1 MKNNWKR
8 NVSLAAAAVLTAA
21 AISMSAWAQD
31 AIQQNQLPG
40 YVRLEGNFDW
50 DNWALSTICFVA
62 RDKETKQVLPV
73 SFAYDEGVY
82 ALTDRPAEELEAF
95 CAEEPSYQD
104 TDSFAA
110 RYLTTRGVFMG
121 DGDGYFYPERA
132 ITRAEAVAVIARFL
146 DIALS
151 AGTDSGYVDV
161 APGSWYAPVIA
172 AAKNAGII
180 SPDELF
186 RPDALVTN
194 QEFHA
199 MMCRAIEAY
208 GLLCEDFYYDWEYSD
223 LDEADEYAQEAYQ
236 KLYQCGILMPVLV
249 EFEGEDGQT
258 AENYLKP
265 KQEMTRLGAAELLY
279 RAISDLPVVPS
290 RQAIALG
297 LDESMPDIDGSTS
310 TYHLT
315 ESIYWRLFSNG
326 AKHPAMPAVHS
337 KTIDSYK
344 KLIAG
349 ETDIILVPDANDEVR
364 QLAKDS
370 GVELE
375 AVPVANEALVFFT
388 STENSAEN
396 LTVQQIKDIY
406 VDNRYTNWTEIGG
419 SDKRL
424 IPFCRNND
432 SGSHAQMEKFFL
444 EGKEINKDIARENTS
459 IEMASILTDVISS
472 DHNNPDSFA
481 LGYSMFY
488 YYKNLSM
495 FYGWGMAGEPSVL
508 KLLSV
513 DGVAPTE
520 DSLADGSY
528 PLSTHYYAV
537 MRASEEEASP
547 ARRLAS
553 LLSSKEG
560 RIIIQNAGFGPI
572 YSPEELAE

>member
-1 MKNNWKR
+1 MKDSWKKFAA
-8 NVSLAAAAVLTAA
+8 LAAAGAMLAVSQLPVL
-21 AISMSAWAQD
+21 AQD
-31 AIQQNQLPG
+31 TVGEKQKPG
-40 YVRLEGNFDW
+40 FVRLEGEFDW
-50 DNWALSTICFVA
+50 GNWGLSTICFVA

-82 ALTDRPAEELEAF
+82 ALTDRPAEELEIF
-95 CAEEPSYQD
+95 QAEEPSYLD
-104 TDSFAA
+104 TDRFAA
-110 RYLTTRGVFMG
+110 RFLTTRGVFMG
-121 DGDGYFYPERA
+121 GGDGCFYPEHA

-146 DIALS
+146 GIAPT
-151 AGTDSGYVDV
+151 AGADSGYADV

-186 RPDALVTN
+186 RPNALVSN

-199 MMCRAIEAY
+199 MACRAIEAY
-208 GLLCEDFYYDWEYSD
+208 GLLCEGSSQGWEYSD
-223 LDEADEYAQEAYQ
+223 LNEADEYAQEAYR
-236 KLYQCGILMPVLV
+236 KLDDCGIVMPVRV
-249 EFEGEDGQT
+249 EFEGEEGER
-258 AENYLKP
+258 AGNYLKP
-265 KQEMTRLGAAELLY
+265 KLEITRLDAAELLY
-279 RAISDLPVVPS
+279 RAISELPVVPS
-290 RQAIALG
+290 REAVTVG
-297 LDESMPDIDGSTS
+297 LDAVMPKVDGSTS
-310 TYHLT
+310 TYPLT
-315 ESIYWRLFSNG
+315 ESLYWRLFSNG
-326 AKHPAMPAVHS
+326 AKHPARPAVHS

-364 QLAKDS
+364 RLAKES

-375 AVPVANEALVFFT
+375 AVPIANEALVFFT
-388 STENSAEN
+388 SAENPAEN
-396 LTVQQIKDIY
+396 LTSQQVKEIY
-406 VDNRYTNWTEIGG
+406 VENRYTNWSEIGG
-419 SDKRL
+419 PDKRL

-459 IEMASILTDVISS
+459 TEMASVLTDVMSS

-488 YYKNLSM
+488 YYKNVSM
-495 FYGWGMAGEPSVL
+495 FYGWGMAGEPPVL

-520 DSLADGSY
+520 DSIANGSY

-547 ARRLAS
+547 ARRLADY
-553 LLSSKEG
+553 LSGEQG
-560 RIIIQNAGFGPI
+560 RNIIRNAGFGPV